1 LHDRELFME
10 EALTAMR
17 AISAE
22 EVGEATLAPDE
33 RISGDR
39 APTKP
44 DAELLSHEA
53 TVAIGS
59 AINVLTETVKKQE
72 PSLEDVVRE
81 TLRPMLNSW
90 LDENLPG
97 LVERMVRA
105 EIERAIRGR

>member
-1 LHDRELFME
+1 MD
-10 EALTAMR
+10 EALTAIRR

-22 EVGEATLAPDE
+22 ELGETTLAPDKQ
-33 RISGDR
+33 RSSGNGTK
-39 APTKP
+39 TKP

-59 AINVLTETVKKQE
+59 AINTLTETVKRHE